1 MTAKTVIFQSTPS
14 LRKVTGMVGKKGVR
28 YYISIH
34 TFLAEGDF
42 TTVAKVKAYN
52 ISIHTFL
59 AEGDNFPLADD
70 LGL

>member
-1 MTAKTVIFQSTPS
+1 
-14 LRKVTGMVGKKGVR
+14 MVGKKGVR